1 MSDWFS
7 TGYGTVKEE
16 SKKANYSD
24 EFRIGDG
31 ETAKVRFL
39 TEEPLNFR
47 QHNLHIDG
55 KWPKYTCRQGLEGGC
70 PLCKA
75 GDNPRFVG
83 AYVVFDYRDN
93 KVKIYIQGIRV
104 LKVLDRLHA
113 REGGLMGQDFEI
125 SRSGKGTDTSYNFIP
140 LPPTEIPDGAKDEKG
155 ELKLVD
161 LRTTFAP
168 KPVDQLEGVALRAFG
183 TTGEK
188 AKDEEKSEAA
198 FSSGVNF

>member
-7 TGYGTVKEE
+7 TGYDRVKEE
-16 SKKANYSD
+16 SAKTNYSE
-24 EFRIGDG
+24 EFRLGDG
-31 ETAKVRFL
+31 ETAKIRFL

-47 QHNLHIDG
+47 QHNLHVDG

-75 GDNPRFVG
+75 GDTPRFVG
-83 AYVVFDYRDN
+83 AYTIFDYRDN

-113 REGGLMGQDFEI
+113 REGGLMGQDFEV

-140 LPPTEIPDGAKDEKG
+140 LSPTKVPDKAKDDTGK
-155 ELKLVD
+155 LKVLD
-161 LRTTFAP
+161 MRSIFAP
-168 KPVDQLEGVALRAFG
+168 KSVDQLEGVASKAFG
-183 TTGEK
+183 ITGSSK
-188 AKDEEKSEAA
+188 KDDGDFEDSQW
-198 FSSGVNF
+198 GVGF